1 MSVTRTDT
9 GTEASTDTGA
19 EAMTWNSEVLD
30 EIVSNDAGR
39 PVLFTNARVLTM
51 DPLIG
56 NLRGADVL
64 LVGALL
70 VGVGPGIITAA
81 GDDNAIVVDCTGMT
95 VVPAVVDTVALVGG
109 RGQRPEYVGTLTP
122 GNTGDLLVVPDALAP
137 DVSSAVATLLTRPE
151 EVRALVAAG
160 KPVLWSGTDAPAR
173 ATAPAAGIPAA
184 QDLTGSPRVGVWID
198 QNDFLHQE
206 LTADGR
212 YDETRGGRPHAYEG
226 RYWID
231 GDRIDYLD
239 DLGFWAFGE
248 FRGEELHHAGYAMR
262 LGGRV

>member
-1 MSVTRTDT
+1 MHTTHTDT
-9 GTEASTDTGA
+9 V
-19 EAMTWNSEVLD
+19 TWNGPAFD
-30 EIVSNDAGR
+30 EIVTNDAGR

-56 NLRGADVL
+56 TLTGADVL

-70 VGVGPGIITAA
+70 VGVGPGIVTAA
-81 GDDNAIVVDCTGMT
+81 QDDNAIVVDCTGMT
-95 VVPAVVDTVALVGG
+95 VVPAVVDTVALAGG
-109 RGQRPEYVGTLTP
+109 RRHRAEYVATLTP
-122 GNTGDLLVVPDALAP
+122 GNSGDLLVVPDELAP
-137 DVSSAVATLLTRPE
+137 DVAGATATLLTRPE
-151 EVRALVAAG
+151 EVRALVANG
-160 KPVLWSGTDAPAR
+160 KPVLWAGTDAPGR
-173 ATAPAAGIPAA
+173 PTAPEAGIPAA

-198 QNDFLHQE
+198 ENDFLHQE

-248 FRGEELHHAGYAMR
+248 FRGDELHHAGYAMR
-262 LGGRV
+262 LGARTRS

>member
-1 MSVTRTDT
+1 MSVTPTDT
-9 GTEASTDTGA
+9 V
-19 EAMTWNSEVLD
+19 TWNNTALD
-30 EIVSNDAGR
+30 EIVANDAGR

-56 NLRGADVL
+56 TMTGADVL

-81 GDDNAIVVDCTGMT
+81 GDDNAIVVDCTGMS
-95 VVPAVVDTVALVGG
+95 VVPAVVDTIALVGG
-109 RGQRPEYVGTLTP
+109 RAQRPEYVGTLTP

-137 DVSSAVATLLTRPE
+137 DVPTAQATLLTRPE
-151 EVRALVAAG
+151 EVRTLIAAG
-160 KPVLWSGTDAPAR
+160 RPVLWSGTDAPGR
-173 ATAPAAGIPAA
+173 AGAPEAGIPAA

-198 QNDFLHQE
+198 ENDFLHQE
-206 LTADGR
+206 LTAGGR

-239 DLGFWAFGE
+239 DLGFWAYGE
-248 FRGEELHHAGYAMR
+248 FRGDELHHAGYAMR
-262 LGGRV
+262 LGARSRS